1 MVPIRS
7 SPSLA
12 VCLLGF
18 PRNPRNFWR
27 VALPAASHLTKA
39 RACDGEPRRAA
50 AIGLTAGAK
59 EKPQA
64 GLKPGAAIA
73 KLENSKAGA
82 AVQPGP
88 PVT

>member
-1 MVPIRS
+1 M
-7 SPSLA
+7 A
-12 VCLLGF
+12 
-18 PRNPRNFWR
+18 
-27 VALPAASHLTKA
+27 
-39 RACDGEPRRAA
+39 GEPRRAA